1 VPEEGTL
8 MADTT
13 KTRTALARRQASAP
27 ATTNGDTKA
36 IGATVRKVID
46 RQAAELA
53 LVLPST
59 MDPDRFARLVVSA
72 VKSTPK
78 LMLAFGSKQGEQSIL
93 LAAMEAATIGL
104 EPNTP
109 TQQAWIVPRKDHG
122 VWEGR
127 LWIGYRGLL
136 TLVRRSGTVK
146 ELVAG
151 VVRAADEFAWSRE
164 LDRDTL
170 THRPAETN
178 RGPAT
183 HVYAIARLLNG
194 GVQFSVLTREEVEA
208 RRDLSDGWRDQ
219 KSRPYSPWTRWPDA
233 MWMKSGVRSLVPWL
247 DLSPDAAR
255 DVGQAMSVDERR
267 LMLDDDLTI
276 VADDDGLDDETRALD
291 AGDDDDDDL
300 DDAVD
305 PTSGVRLSE
314 PAGDDDDPGERPED
328 PDHGGDDGGPTAP

>member
-1 VPEEGTL
+1 
-8 MADTT
+8 MASTEQ
-13 KTRTALARRQASAP
+13 TRTALATRQRAQSP
-27 ATTNGDTKA
+27 ATNGENKA
-36 IGATVRKVID
+36 IASTVRKVID

-53 LVLPST
+53 LVLPAG
-59 MDPDRFARLVVSA
+59 MDADRFARLVVSA

-93 LAAMEAATIGL
+93 LAAMEAAAIGL

-136 TLVRRSGTVK
+136 TLVRRSNTVK

-151 VVRAADEFAWSRE
+151 VVRASDTFAWSRE

-170 THRPAETN
+170 THRPADSN

-194 GVQFSVLTREEVEA
+194 GVQFSVLTREDVEK
-208 RRDLSDGWRDQ
+208 RREQSDGWRDSKNRQ
-219 KSRPYSPWTRWPDA
+219 YSPWQRWPDA
-233 MWMKSGVRSLVPWL
+233 MWMKSAVRSLVPWL
-247 DLSPDAAR
+247 DLSMDASR
-255 DVGQAMSVDERR
+255 DVGRAISVDERR
-267 LMLDDDLTI
+267 LTLDDDLVI
-276 VADDDGLDDETRALD
+276 VPEDDPDEETPALVEGEAQAGEEPDEDDEPGEVDAGGDDDGPGD
-291 AGDDDDDDL
+291 AG
-300 DDAVD
+300 V
-305 PTSGVRLSE
+305 S
-314 PAGDDDDPGERPED
+314 PA
-328 PDHGGDDGGPTAP
+328 

>member
-1 VPEEGTL
+1 
-8 MADTT
+8 MATT
-13 KTRTALARRQASAP
+13 DQTRTALAKRRATAP
-27 ATTNGDTKA
+27 ATNGDTKA

-53 LVLPST
+53 LVLPSS

-122 VWEGR
+122 TWEGR

-151 VVRAADEFAWSRE
+151 VVRASDDFSWSRE

-276 VADDDGLDDETRALD
+276 VADDDGGLDDETGPLEVGP
-291 AGDDDDDDL
+291 GDDDPADDE
-300 DDAVD
+300 
-305 PTSGVRLSE
+305 T
-314 PAGDDDDPGERPED
+314 DDPGTRPDDE
-328 PDHGGDDGGPTAP
+328 PDGGDDGGETAP

>member
-1 VPEEGTL
+1 
-8 MADTT
+8 MASTEQA
-13 KTRTALARRQASAP
+13 RTALATRQRQTP
-27 ATTNGDTKA
+27 ATNGENKA
-36 IGATVRKVID
+36 IASTVRKVID

-53 LVLPST
+53 LVLPAG
-59 MDPDRFARLVVSA
+59 MDADRFARLVVSA

-93 LAAMEAATIGL
+93 LAAMEAAAIGL

-136 TLVRRSGTVK
+136 TLVRRSNTVK

-151 VVRAADEFAWSRE
+151 VVRASDTFAWSRE

-170 THRPAETN
+170 THRPADSN

-194 GVQFSVLTREEVEA
+194 GVQFSVLTREDVEK
-208 RRDLSDGWRDQ
+208 RRDQSDGWRDSKNRQ
-219 KSRPYSPWTRWPDA
+219 YSPWTKWPDA

-247 DLSPDAAR
+247 DLSMDASR
-255 DVGQAMSVDERR
+255 DVGRAMSVDERR
-267 LMLDDDLTI
+267 LMLDDDLVI
-276 VADDDGLDDETRALD
+276 VPEDDPDDDETLALVEGEAQ
-291 AGDDDDDDL
+291 AG
-300 DDAVD
+300 
-305 PTSGVRLSE
+305 E
-314 PAGDDDDPGERPED
+314 PGETDESGEVD
-328 PDHGGDDGGPTAP
+328 AGGDDGGPDDAGASPA

>member
-1 VPEEGTL
+1 
-8 MADTT
+8 MATT
-13 KTRTALARRQASAP
+13 DQTRTALAKRQAGAP
-27 ATTNGDTKA
+27 ATTGDTKA

-53 LVLPST
+53 LVLPAS

-122 VWEGR
+122 TWEGR

-151 VVRAADEFAWSRE
+151 VVRASDEFAWSRE

-170 THRPAETN
+170 VHRPAETN

-194 GVQFSVLTREEVEA
+194 GVQFSVLTREEVEQ
-208 RRDLSDGWRDQ
+208 RRDLSDGWRDA

-233 MWMKSGVRSLVPWL
+233 MWMKSGVRALVPWL
-247 DLSPDAAR
+247 DLSPDASR

-276 VADDDGLDDETRALD
+276 VADDDGLDDETGPLEVGPGDDDDPD
-291 AGDDDDDDL
+291 AGDDD
-300 DDAVD
+300 VE
-305 PTSGVRLSE
+305 TG
-314 PAGDDDDPGERPED
+314 GDGDDPGTRPGD
-328 PDHGGDDGGPTAP
+328 VHGGDDGGPAAP